1 MDFTYIYKRFDDF
14 KDKQISGRYLDLNL
28 LYQKINQLPTD
39 FDVKQIGVSV
49 NHLPIYVAFW
59 GKGTKKILAW
69 SQMHGNETT
78 TTKALF
84 DLVSYLTSQQNTDW
98 CAKLKENCSLA
109 IVFVLNPDG
118 AKMYT
123 RVNAKSVDLNR
134 DALKATQP
142 EMKALHQLYHD
153 FKPDLCLNLHGQRTI
168 FSAGMQAKPATVSFL
183 SPSVN
188 ETRSLTS
195 ARMTSMRLIS
205 EMNSMLQKFI
215 PQQVGR
221 YDDGY
226 NPNCTGDHFQSL
238 GTPTILFEAGHFPN
252 DYAREE
258 TRKLILLSYLKVLDS
273 FVFEDINNI
282 DYSSYLSIPQNQK
295 LFYDI
300 IFRNIQLDK
309 QTFDMAL
316 QYEEVAQNKKL
327 NFIAKVSQVNQLENF
342 YAHKEVDIN
351 HKKIRINGLEIQ
363 KTPSINAIIQ
373 DICTDNDVF
382 DLKNIK
388 I

>member
-28 LYQKINQLPTD
+28 LYQKINQLPID

-123 RVNAKSVDLNR
+123 RVNANNVDLNR

-205 EMNSMLQKFI
+205 EMNSVLQKFI